1 MTGEKLTEV
10 IQCPYCDASNSID
23 IQKSCLYFPYPRIFN
38 DKNTYASTIADGIF
52 SELEKFQ
59 IIKRK
64 IEDKDIRCSNCKK
77 IFSLIVFL
85 KNESDPIYCDS
96 FKERM
101 QFLLGKE
108 EEINQ
113 KNPLLERFLNW
124 WYSLKILPF
133 KSRLFDSYFLLALPL
148 FLFLVIQHSQTGTY
162 GILSDIP
169 FILLFI
175 LIGLL
180 IYLFNSFNEQF
191 HEALDISELPLD
203 LSDNYKKSRFGQLF
217 EVWKIKDSIYNF
229 WSIPIFK
236 KVHHATVYGF
246 IVATGYFLFYWLLVL
261 NLHKNLFIGQSDFNF
276 LLAIGYLPYWLI
288 VCFILGN
295 ILCLL
300 LGTATVISEIFENLP
315 VKIEILKKNGGFD
328 SIINLCNL
336 IIFQILIIG
345 LIAVVWLYGL
355 ISIKF
360 IDIDFSAFLREPI
373 GIVLIVII
381 VIFMLSM
388 YIMPMLL
395 IVKKYQQ
402 VKKDYINDLGS
413 KINSYYPSTYECNV
427 GELQNLQFK
436 YNLAI
441 SLPDWPTK
449 IKISLII
456 SLIIPIISWALTIL
470 R

>member
-1 MTGEKLTEV
+1 MTSEKFTEV
-10 IQCPYCDASNSID
+10 IHCPYCDTSNFID
-23 IQKSCLYFPYPRIFN
+23 IQKNCLYFPYPRIFN
-38 DKNTYASTIADGIF
+38 DKNTYASKISDHIF
-52 SELEKFQ
+52 NKLEKFQ
-59 IIKRK
+59 IIQKR
-64 IEDKDIRCSNCKK
+64 IEDKDICCLNCKK
-77 IFSLIVFL
+77 SFSLIIFL
-85 KNESDPIYCDS
+85 KKEDDPIYSDNL
-96 FKERM
+96 KERI
-101 QFLLGKE
+101 QFLLGRE
-108 EEINQ
+108 RINQ
-113 KNPLLERFLNW
+113 KMLLLERFLNW
-124 WYSLKILPF
+124 WYNLKILPF

-148 FLFLVIQHSQTGTY
+148 FLFLVIQYNQTRTF
-162 GILSDIP
+162 GILGDIP
-169 FILLFI
+169 FMLLFI

-180 IYLFNSFNEQF
+180 IYSFNLFNMQF

-217 EVWKIKDSIYNF
+217 EIWKIKDPIYNF
-229 WSIPIFK
+229 WSIPFFK
-236 KVHHATVYGF
+236 NVHHATVYGF
-246 IVATGYFLFYWLLVL
+246 ICATGYLFFYWLLVL
-261 NLHKNLFIGQSDFNF
+261 ISHKNLFIGQSEFNF
-276 LLAIGYLPYWLI
+276 VLAIGYLPYWLI

-300 LGTATVISEIFENLP
+300 LGTASVISEIFENLP
-315 VKIEILKKNGGFD
+315 VKIEILKCNGGFD

-345 LIAVVWLYGL
+345 IIAVVWLYGL

-360 IDIDFSAFLREPI
+360 IEIDFSAFLREPI
-373 GIVLIVII
+373 GLVLIVLII
-381 VIFMLSM
+381 IFMLSM

-402 VKKDYINDLGS
+402 AKKDYINKLGI

-449 IKISLII
+449 FKISLII
-456 SLIIPIISWALTIL
+456 SLIVPIISWILTIL
-470 R
+470 K